1 MEISHAQLNK
11 SSINLAKDII
21 NLEEG
26 DILKAKAGTANEI
39 TGQVSYLLIDRSQE
53 NG

>member
-26 DILKAKAGTANEI
+26 DILKAQADTANRDHW
-39 TGQVSYLLIDRSQE
+39 TSKLSSDR
-53 NG
+53 